1 MACFRSCIT
10 ILILCSPIYVPHHS
24 GVLGDNTPAH
34 PGVRIQAIPCLL
46 PDMNVA
52 ESLASESRT
61 SHRQLITEVTIRVF
75 TMAKRIWCQTVTSLV
90 EHVDHWALAHRTTSP
105 YNWETRLLMLDDNDH
120 SLPLLVSS
128 ILSIIIFDKESLP
141 PESIQLS
148 WVTVGFSLLG
158 QPQLEA
164 V

>member
-1 MACFRSCIT
+1 
-10 ILILCSPIYVPHHS
+10 
-24 GVLGDNTPAH
+24 
-34 PGVRIQAIPCLL
+34 
-46 PDMNVA
+46 
-52 ESLASESRT
+52 
-61 SHRQLITEVTIRVF
+61 
-75 TMAKRIWCQTVTSLV
+75 
-90 EHVDHWALAHRTTSP
+90 
-105 YNWETRLLMLDDNDH
+105 MLDDNDH